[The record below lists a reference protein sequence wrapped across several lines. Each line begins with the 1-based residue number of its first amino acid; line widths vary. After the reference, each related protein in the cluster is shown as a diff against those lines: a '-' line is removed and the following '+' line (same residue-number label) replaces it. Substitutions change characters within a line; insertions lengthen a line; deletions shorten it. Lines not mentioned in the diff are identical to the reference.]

1 MSKVKFL
8 FSLVALAFVTF
19 LIQAISGLI
28 LWLVVTRGDGDGG
41 RGGGDGGSTFIWGR
55 GVWLDIHKW
64 TAVALLAII
73 AVHIF
78 MHRKWLWQQI
88 KSLFGAR

>member
-1 MSKVKFL
+1 MSKVKLL
-8 FSLVALAFVTF
+8 FTLVVLAFVAF

-28 LWLVVTRGDGDGG
+28 LWLVLP
-41 RGGGDGGSTFIWGR
+41 RGGGDGGRGLGDGDSTFIWGR
-55 GVWLDIHKW
+55 GTWLDIHKW

-73 AVHIF
+73 AIHIF

-88 KSLFGAR
+88 KSLFESR